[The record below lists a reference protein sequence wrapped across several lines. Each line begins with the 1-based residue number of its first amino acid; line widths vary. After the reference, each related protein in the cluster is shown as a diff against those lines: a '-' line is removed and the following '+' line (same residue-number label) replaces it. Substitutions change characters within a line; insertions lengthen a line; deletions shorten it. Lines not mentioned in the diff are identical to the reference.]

1 MRVDGVVLDIDGVL
15 VDVSRSYRRA
25 IVETLD
31 RLYKDTLTQ
40 ADIQAFKNAGGF
52 NNDWE
57 LTDAGA
63 LYTLASREGLGMDV
77 AAFTTAVENSGGG
90 LAAAR
95 QVIADHMESP
105 DDIEADWDPDRIRT
119 IFQQFYLGSDRYRT
133 LEGADPEL
141 DVPGFIE
148 EETVLIESETIEALT
163 RSFAVGVLTGRP
175 AAEAE
180 IALDRVGLDIDPNRR
195 ITMDDDVPGK
205 PDPAGLVQL
214 ADRLDC
220 TAIAFAGDTLDDIE
234 TAKNAA
240 SADPGRDYYGVGVL
254 TGGVTGADGRQLY
267 AEAGAELVVESVNE
281 LPNVLEP
288 AGGTY

>member
-1 MRVDGVVLDIDGVL
+1 MRVEGIVLDIDGVL

-31 RLYKDTLTQ
+31 RLYGDTLTQ

-63 LYTLASREGLGMDV
+63 LYLVASREGLRMGV
-77 AAFTTAVENSGGG
+77 GEFTEAIEAAGGG

-95 QVIADHMESP
+95 GVIADRVESP
-105 DDIEADWDPDRIRT
+105 EDIEADWDPERVRS
-119 IFQQFYLGSDRYRT
+119 IFQQFYLGSERFRD
-133 LEGADPEL
+133 LEGAEPEL

-148 EETVLIESETIEALT
+148 DETVLIQPDTIEALT
-163 RSFAVGVLTGRP
+163 RSFAVGVFTGRP

-180 IALDRVGLDIDPNRR
+180 IALDRVGLKIDPDHR
-195 ITMDDDVPGK
+195 ITMDDAVPGK

-220 TAIAFAGDTLDDIE
+220 SAIAFAGDTLDDIE
-234 TAKNAA
+234 TARNAA
-240 SADPGRDYYGVGVL
+240 SADPDRDYYGVGVL
-254 TGGVTGADGRQLY
+254 TGGVTGPGGRQLY
-267 AEAGAELVVESVNE
+267 AEAGADLVVETVNE